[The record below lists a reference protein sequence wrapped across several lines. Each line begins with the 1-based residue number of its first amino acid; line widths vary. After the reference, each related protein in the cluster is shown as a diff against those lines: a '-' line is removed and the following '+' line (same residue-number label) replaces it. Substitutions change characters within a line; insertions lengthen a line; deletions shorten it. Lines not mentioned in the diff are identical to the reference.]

1 MPQGAVLSPT
11 LFIMY
16 INDIPGNGSKNKIYS
31 LLFADDL
38 VYYYIYKKNPN
49 AASTHINKHLINIQ
63 KWLNKWRLRMAP
75 HKCNYLVFTNGKKD
89 ISGELELKLN
99 GVNYSNMIII
109 RHFLESDS
117 KCKYFKNN
125 SWNNS

>member
-1 MPQGAVLSPT
+1 MPQGAVLSST
-11 LFIMY
+11 LFSMY
-16 INDIPGNGSKNKIYS
+16 INDIPGNGSKYKIYS

-75 HKCNYLVFTNGKKD
+75 HKKPL
-89 ISGELELKLN
+89 ILL
-99 GVNYSNMIII
+99 I
-109 RHFLESDS
+109 
-117 KCKYFKNN
+117 
-125 SWNNS
+125 